1 MAPQDLVFFV
11 FAGLAAWFLLIRPQR
26 ARARALQEVREAL
39 VVGSRVVTTAG
50 LHATVAELDGDTVLL
65 EIAPGVRARF
75 SAGAV
80 VRVLSWSVVLRLVVV
95 PAATVL
101 TCRLLGLSGS
111 SAVTVVVFA
120 ALPTASSSYVLARRL
135 GGDAPLMANITA
147 TQTAVAF
154 LTLPAWILL
163 SQALL

>member
-39 VVGSRVVTTAG
+39 AVGSRVITTAG

-80 VRVLSWSVVLRLVVV
+80 VRVLTDVESGDGAV
-95 PAATVL
+95 PEQ
-101 TCRLLGLSGS
+101 
-111 SAVTVVVFA
+111 
-120 ALPTASSSYVLARRL
+120 
-135 GGDAPLMANITA
+135 GGAPAD
-147 TQTAVAF
+147 
-154 LTLPAWILL
+154 
-163 SQALL
+163 

>member
-39 VVGSRVVTTAG
+39 AVGSRVLTTAG

-75 SAGAV
+75 AAASV
-80 VRVLSWSVVLRLVVV
+80 VRVLTDVEPGGPTV
-95 PAATVL
+95 PEQ
-101 TCRLLGLSGS
+101 GE
-111 SAVTVVVFA
+111 
-120 ALPTASSSYVLARRL
+120 
-135 GGDAPLMANITA
+135 APAD
-147 TQTAVAF
+147 
-154 LTLPAWILL
+154 
-163 SQALL
+163 

>member
-1 MAPQDLVFFV
+1 MAPQDLVFFA

-39 VVGSRVVTTAG
+39 TVGSRVITTAG

-80 VRVLSWSVVLRLVVV
+80 VRVLTEAGSDGASVPEQGQP
-95 PAATVL
+95 PA
-101 TCRLLGLSGS
+101 
-111 SAVTVVVFA
+111 
-120 ALPTASSSYVLARRL
+120 
-135 GGDAPLMANITA
+135 D
-147 TQTAVAF
+147 
-154 LTLPAWILL
+154 
-163 SQALL
+163 

>member
-39 VVGSRVVTTAG
+39 AVGSRVITTAG

-80 VRVLSWSVVLRLVVV
+80 VRVLTNVESDGDVV
-95 PAATVL
+95 PEQ
-101 TCRLLGLSGS
+101 
-111 SAVTVVVFA
+111 
-120 ALPTASSSYVLARRL
+120 
-135 GGDAPLMANITA
+135 GGAPAD
-147 TQTAVAF
+147 
-154 LTLPAWILL
+154 
-163 SQALL
+163 

>member
-39 VVGSRVVTTAG
+39 AVGSRVVTTAG

-75 SAGAV
+75 AAGAV
-80 VRVLSWSVVLRLVVV
+80 VRVLTDAETAGPAV
-95 PAATVL
+95 PEQ
-101 TCRLLGLSGS
+101 GE
-111 SAVTVVVFA
+111 
-120 ALPTASSSYVLARRL
+120 
-135 GGDAPLMANITA
+135 APAD
-147 TQTAVAF
+147 
-154 LTLPAWILL
+154 
-163 SQALL
+163 

>member
-39 VVGSRVVTTAG
+39 AVGSRGLTTAG

-80 VRVLSWSVVLRLVVV
+80 VRVLSDVETSGGAV
-95 PAATVL
+95 PEQ
-101 TCRLLGLSGS
+101 
-111 SAVTVVVFA
+111 
-120 ALPTASSSYVLARRL
+120 
-135 GGDAPLMANITA
+135 GGP
-147 TQTAVAF
+147 
-154 LTLPAWILL
+154 PAD
-163 SQALL
+163 

>member
-39 VVGSRVVTTAG
+39 AVGSRVITTAG

-75 SAGAV
+75 AAGAV
-80 VRVLSWSVVLRLVVV
+80 VRVLTDVDTGGPTV
-95 PAATVL
+95 PEQ
-101 TCRLLGLSGS
+101 GE
-111 SAVTVVVFA
+111 
-120 ALPTASSSYVLARRL
+120 
-135 GGDAPLMANITA
+135 APAD
-147 TQTAVAF
+147 
-154 LTLPAWILL
+154 
-163 SQALL
+163 